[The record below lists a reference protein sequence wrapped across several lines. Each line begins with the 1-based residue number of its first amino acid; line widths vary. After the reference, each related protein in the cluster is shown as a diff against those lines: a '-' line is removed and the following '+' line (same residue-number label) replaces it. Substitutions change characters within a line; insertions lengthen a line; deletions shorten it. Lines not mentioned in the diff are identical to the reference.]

1 MPELRRDPFIG
12 RWVIIATE
20 RSKRPN
26 AFSVHREQ
34 QGSTPCPFCPG
45 NEDKTPPEVLAYGP
59 PKRPANGGGWW
70 VRVIPNKFP
79 ALHIEG
85 DLHRTGEDLFDRM
98 DGTGAHEVV
107 IETDDHTKSLEEL
120 PEERVRDVLWSWRDR
135 VLDLRKDERF
145 EYIMIFKNAGAAAGA
160 SIQHTHSQ
168 LIALPMVPIRVKQK
182 MRGSEEYFEKRGR
195 SIFSDIIKAEK
206 AKGVRVVEENDHFI
220 ALAPFAARFPFETW
234 IIPKSMASHYE
245 EIGEKEALALAR
257 TMKSVLTRMN
267 KVLDN
272 PAYNFLIHTAPLR
285 WAALGHF
292 TWHIEIIPKLVQTAG
307 FEWGTGFYINPVSPE
322 DAAKYLREENP

>member
-1 MPELRRDPFIG
+1 MPDLRRDPFVS

-45 NEDKTPPEVLAYGP
+45 NEDKTPPEVMAYGP
-59 PKRPANGGGWW
+59 AKRAANTSGWW
-70 VRVIPNKFP
+70 VRVVPNKFP
-79 ALHIEG
+79 ALQIEG

-98 DGTGAHEVV
+98 DGTGAHEVIV
-107 IETDDHTKSLEEL
+107 EGEDHSKSLEEL
-120 PEERVRDVLWSWRDR
+120 PDERVRDVFWAWRDR
-135 VLDLRKDERF
+135 ILDLQKDPRF
-145 EYIMIFKNAGAAAGA
+145 EYIMVFKNAGAAAGA

-168 LIALPMVPIRVKQK
+168 LIALPMVPIRVRQK

-195 SIFSDIIKAEK
+195 NIFSDIVKAEK
-206 AKGVRVVEENDHFI
+206 EKGVRVVDENEDFI
-220 ALAPFAARFPFETW
+220 ALCPFAARFPFETW
-234 IIPKSMASHYE
+234 VIPKTFESHYE
-245 EIGEKEALALAR
+245 GMKEEKFLSLAKI
-257 TMKSVLTRMN
+257 MKSVLGRMN
-267 KVLDN
+267 KVLDR
-272 PAYNFLIHTAPLR
+272 PAYNFLLHTAPLR

-322 DAAKYLREENP
+322 DATKHLREVS